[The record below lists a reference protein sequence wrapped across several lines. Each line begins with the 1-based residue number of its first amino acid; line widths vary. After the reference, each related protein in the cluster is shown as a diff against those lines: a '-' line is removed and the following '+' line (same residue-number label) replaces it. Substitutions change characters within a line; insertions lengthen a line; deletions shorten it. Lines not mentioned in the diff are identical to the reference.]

1 MDTYIFVIIRCSTRG
16 AIFQTFLF
24 VILFGIGAY
33 HLVALAERSSN
44 LQSDSKKLIVVARDS
59 SFRVDV
65 RNAATRDSVR
75 DPPCGGLQPKTQLEC
90 NIRRGRGAFCPI
102 FIHLLGLRTPI

>member
-16 AIFQTFLF
+16 AILQTFLF

-33 HLVALAERSSN
+33 HLVALAERCSN

-65 RNAATRDSVR
+65 RNAATRDVGPG
-75 DPPCGGLQPKTQLEC
+75 PPDQGS
-90 NIRRGRGAFCPI
+90 
-102 FIHLLGLRTPI
+102 

>member
-1 MDTYIFVIIRCSTRG
+1 MAQF
-16 AIFQTFLF
+16 FKLFLF
-24 VILFGIGAY
+24 VTLFGIGAY

-65 RNAATRDSVR
+65 RNAGTRDVGPGPPVR
-75 DPPCGGLQPKTQLEC
+75 GPSARLDSSANE
-90 NIRRGRGAFCPI
+90 
-102 FIHLLGLRTPI
+102 

>member
-1 MDTYIFVIIRCSTRG
+1 MDTYIFVIIRCSMRG

-24 VILFGIGAY
+24 VVLFGIGAY

-44 LQSDSKKLIVVARDS
+44 MQSNSKKLIVVARNS

-65 RNAATRDSVR
+65 RNAATRASGQ
-75 DPPCGGLQPKTQLEC
+75 DPPCGGLRLQ
-90 NIRRGRGAFCPI
+90 IAHR
-102 FIHLLGLRTPI
+102 